1 MPMVFTN
8 RPVLN
13 PDGSVPGSYYDED
26 YWERGAESGKGSYNS
41 NDYSTQLPLCQHW
54 ARDTFERW
62 GPFKTYLELGCG
74 RGWAIWG
81 FLALPELG
89 VEPLG
94 VDISSYAI
102 HTTLDWI
109 RPYLVEHDASDL
121 SFLADRS
128 ADLIFSNDFM
138 EHLTP
143 AQAERCL
150 RECARIAKK
159 RIVHLI
165 SIADG
170 ADLPD
175 GQVPPDQDQ
184 SHVNLKSTAW
194 WAALFAKVFGPDL
207 QTGWKVYFL
216 DHGRTIEMDVRR
228 VDG

>member
-1 MPMVFTN
+1 MQYTN
-8 RPVLN
+8 KPILN
-13 PDGSVPGSYYDED
+13 PDGSVPGSYYDAD
-26 YWERGAESGKGSYNS
+26 YFEKGAESGKGSYNG

-89 VEPLG
+89 IEPLG
-94 VDISSYAI
+94 IDISTYAVQ
-102 HTTLDWI
+102 TALERV
-109 RPYLVEHDASDL
+109 RPYLIEHDASDL
-121 SFLADRS
+121 SFLSDGS

-143 AQAERCL
+143 AQAECCL
-150 RECARIAKK
+150 RECKRVARK

-175 GQVPPDQDQ
+175 GEVPPDQDQ
-184 SHVNLKSTAW
+184 SHVNLKSVGW
-194 WAALFAKVFGPDL
+194 WAALFGKVFNPDFESPWIVSGL
-207 QTGWKVYFL
+207 P
-216 DHGRTIEMDVRR
+216 HGRTIEMDVRR
-228 VDG
+228 TPYG